1 MPVTASMSST
11 HTKYKAELCI
21 NGKDDGKDEDRK
33 NPDMC
38 ASNQDPVPW
47 IALDFGEEMQVSV
60 GKVVIVNRI
69 NCCHDRTKN
78 LEVRLTNELPADG
91 KSLFTGGHLLG
102 TFDGPGT
109 KGQKITINVKVE
121 VDGSGPGWEQ
131 MNGRYLLVQMDHTES
146 DKGKGS
152 WLNLKEVTAFGKE
165 WKEKLLCEK
174 EKK

>member
-1 MPVTASMSST
+1 MSST
-11 HTKYKAELCI
+11 YVRSSDKKGYKAELCI
-21 NGKDDGKDEDRK
+21 NGKDNGPDQGKK

-38 ASNQDPVPW
+38 HSKQDPVPW

-91 KSLFTGGHLLG
+91 KSLFTGGQLLG

-109 KGQKITINVKVE
+109 AGQKIEIE
-121 VDGSGPGWEQ
+121 AEEGWEQ
-131 MNGRYLLVQMDHTES
+131 AIGRYLLVQMDHTES
-146 DKGKGS
+146 KEGKGS

-165 WKEKLLCEK
+165 WKEKSLCET